1 MRAVSLCA
9 RTRPTAPRQMT
20 QPRVLKTSAPTDT
33 VRKPTV
39 RAERRALAERR
50 LLDAAREIVA
60 AKGCVGMTLEKVGE
74 AAGYSRGLAAH
85 HFGSKGGLLIALAHH
100 LDDTFKAL
108 IHAGPPRRDGLDA
121 LEGFITTYLG
131 RKDTQWTNTRAL
143 LLLMAESLIDDSGMG
158 DQIAGYN
165 ARVVRYVEDHV
176 RAGIATGEIRRDVQ
190 PNVVAA
196 LIMGALRGVML
207 QKLNRDSKLDLK
219 KVSRQMVDLLVRSL
233 ADPAHP
239 GAATAATAVAPR
251 APATRKP
258 ATSKPPTAAKPRTP
272 PGTPRP
278 ARRRTPAR
286 ENT

>member
-1 MRAVSLCA
+1 
-9 RTRPTAPRQMT
+9 MT
-20 QPRVLKTSAPTDT
+20 QPREPRTPAPTSAP
-33 VRKPTV
+33 RKSTM
-39 RAERRALAERR
+39 RSERRALAERR

-74 AAGYSRGLAAH
+74 VAGYSRGLAAH

-131 RKDTQWTNTRAL
+131 RKDSQWTNTRAL

-158 DQIAGYN
+158 DEIAEYN
-165 ARVVRYVEDHV
+165 ARVVRYVEHHV
-176 RAGIATGEIRRDVQ
+176 RAGIAAGEIRRDVQ

-219 KVSRQMVDLLVRSL
+219 KVSRQMIDLLVRSL
-233 ADPAHP
+233 A
-239 GAATAATAVAPR
+239 VAPGLAPQAAARPATPSRTRASARTDGNAGTGGKSGQSSKGGAGKRR
-251 APATRKP
+251 APP
-258 ATSKPPTAAKPRTP
+258 APDQAA
-272 PGTPRP
+272 
-278 ARRRTPAR
+278 
-286 ENT
+286 